1 MPWLLGKTW
10 LWITRIGLEWILR
23 LLCTCILP
31 VVIKV
36 EEIFWN
42 ELEEYKDTIC
52 KKGLTSSSSCAQE
65 GYYWHW
71 IPNSD

>member
-1 MPWLLGKTW
+1 M
-10 LWITRIGLEWILR
+10 
-23 LLCTCILP
+23 LCTCILP

-42 ELEEYKDTIC
+42 ELEGYKDTIC
-52 KKGLTSSSSCAQE
+52 KKNLTSSSSCAQE

-71 IPNSD
+71 IPSSD